1 MITQKKEDTIFCPYC
16 KQWVPYTHV
25 CTYHRWLSVV
35 WVVVILL
42 TTLGLVANRPS
53 HAIAIPPT
61 TPTVGEPVSWPNDV
75 YLPILMR

>member
-25 CTYHRWLSVV
+25 CTYHRWLHAA
-35 WVVVILL
+35 WVAVIIL
-42 TTLGLVANRPS
+42 TTLGLITQHAPN
-53 HAIAIPPT
+53 AIAIPPT
-61 TPTVGEPVSWPNDV
+61 PTIGEPVSWPNAV